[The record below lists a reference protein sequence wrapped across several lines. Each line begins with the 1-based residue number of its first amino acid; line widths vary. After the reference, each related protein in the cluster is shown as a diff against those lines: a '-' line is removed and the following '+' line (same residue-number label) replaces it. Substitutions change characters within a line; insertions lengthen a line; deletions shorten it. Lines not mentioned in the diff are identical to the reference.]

1 MILKCPGCP
10 MLFRAPRAYRTY
22 CSNDCQKR
30 HIAKEND
37 LLFAELEWIAG
48 TDTWDNIASRLGFA
62 SRPALERWLQR
73 RGEYEWAVR
82 VHSTG
87 MPRTYIRAA

>member
-10 MLFRAPRAYRTY
+10 MLFRATRKRRTY
-22 CSNDCQKR
+22 CSTACQNR
-30 HIAKEND
+30 HTVIKND
-37 LLFAELEWIAG
+37 LLFDELEWIAG
-48 TDTWDNIASRLGFA
+48 TDTWDNIATRLGFA

-87 MPRTYIRAA
+87 MPRTYTRAA